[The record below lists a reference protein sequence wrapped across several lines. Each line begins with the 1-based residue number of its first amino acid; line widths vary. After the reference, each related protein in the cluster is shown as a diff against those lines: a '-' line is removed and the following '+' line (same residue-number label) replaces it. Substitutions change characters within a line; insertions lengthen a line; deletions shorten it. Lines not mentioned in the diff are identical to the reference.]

1 MSRLGRVIN
10 NTLLSLLGQMVTW
23 TSTLLL
29 TIAYGR
35 FLGDT
40 GFGELYLALTFV
52 ALVGFPMEFGF
63 NQQLTRDIA
72 QKPHE
77 ALRYLSN
84 ILIIKG
90 CLWILLY
97 GVILLS
103 SYLLKYSPI
112 ELTLIAICGLGL
124 LSDGVANVFASLQYA
139 REQVKVPVIGG
150 MLQKGLS
157 ALAGLILL
165 KYGAGVQIMALV
177 LLGGSLTSML
187 WQAFWGFR
195 AVGLRLALDTK
206 LIRELLRTCIPFIVY
221 GVLAVIYYRVDTVLL
236 SFMANTAVIGWYGAA
251 YRLLDTLNF
260 LPNLVIFAIMYP
272 IFSKLSISSESSL
285 KLAVEKS
292 MNFLLFCGVPIATL
306 MIVTAPNIIGFLYHQ
321 QDFVHSVP
329 ALQALAPGL
338 VFLYANT
345 VLGTTIMS
353 VKQEKKIT
361 IMAAIAL
368 VFNVGLNLILI
379 PRYEHIGAAAVT
391 SLTELLLL
399 GLSIFFTPR
408 QFLPVRSLVV
418 GLKSIIASA
427 VMTLAIWEFL
437 PYNIFLI
444 LPIALVAYLAATVL
458 FRTIPR
464 EDVRAVYTAIRRKA
478 SGAAVVQ
485 VEQPIAEQKAC
496 TEEFIGD
503 PLFIA
508 DEDTR
513 PLRAVY
519 NLQKK
524 TPPVQLTEDDI
535 ETVPMKAAHSDRLKP
550 TATQHTASGEL
561 QPS

>member
-157 ALAGLILL
+157 ALVGLIIL
-165 KYGAGVQIMALV
+165 KYGVGVQIMALV
-177 LLGGSLTSML
+177 LLGGSLTNML

-195 AVGLRLALDTK
+195 AVGLRLALDIK
-206 LIRELLRTCIPFIVY
+206 LIRELLRTCIPFIIY

-272 IFSKLSISSESSL
+272 IFSKLSISNESNL

-353 VKQEKKIT
+353 IKQEKKIT
-361 IMAAIAL
+361 IMAALAL

-399 GLSIFFTPR
+399 GLSIYFTPR
-408 QFLPVRSLVV
+408 QLLPVRSIVV

-444 LPIALVAYLAATVL
+444 LPIALVAYLAASVL

-464 EDVRAVYTAIRRKA
+464 EDVRAIYAAIRRKA
-478 SGAAVVQ
+478 SGAAVAQ
-485 VEQPIAEQKAC
+485 IEQPIAEQEAF
-496 TEEFIGD
+496 TEELIGD
-503 PLFIA
+503 PFFLA
-508 DEDTR
+508 DEDTT

-519 NLQKK
+519 HLQKK

-535 ETVPMKAAHSDRLKP
+535 ETVPMKASHPDRLKP